1 MGDHGFHLG
10 DLGIWTKHTNY
21 EQANRIPLLISAPG
35 ITKAGTSTRQLA
47 ESVDVF
53 PTLTELAGLP
63 APDVPQS
70 IDGISLVPVL
80 RDSNQ
85 RLRDHAY
92 HVFPKRKLGRA
103 IRTERYR
110 LVQWLEIGKPE
121 ESAEYELYDYEVDPL
136 ERRNLVLDH
145 PDVVA
150 ELKQTLSTYQPPVAN
165 GGVEQS
171 SVNRQSFPIQAKQA
185 TLHFRDQAGRD
196 PSRLKSHDRA
206 LYIKAGWIRDPYIV
220 LGPDDYYYLTGTQPR
235 ADDPR
240 EVNDRYNTGLE
251 GDSIVGDQVRLWRSR
266 DLIEWES
273 QGPIFTVNDTQM
285 ARNGR
290 EITMPLI
297 WAPEVHWIPEL
308 GDQGRWALLHCPA
321 EHCSL
326 ALSPGRDLRGPWTH
340 PMGDRL
346 GKHHDPSMFLDNDGV
361 RYLLWGNTLLAPLS
375 RDLSRFTDKPT
386 RIDPSSRR
394 LGPDGKPINR
404 IGHEGA
410 TMIKINGKYVHL
422 GTAWS
427 TDRMRQGSYNLYYC
441 VADQIQGPYGPRR
454 FVGRFL
460 GHGTPFQ
467 DRDGKWWCT
476 AFFNANNHHF
486 LAKRLNIEIS
496 ATMPYDQ
503 RARRDNRSNR
513 CSHARQRRDLHPC
526 ERSGL
531 RTPDLMKPRNFSQ
544 LKSNHG
550 SRVDK
555 NLLIRLQL
563 LDGL

>member
-1 MGDHGFHLG
+1 
-10 DLGIWTKHTNY
+10 
-21 EQANRIPLLISAPG
+21 
-35 ITKAGTSTRQLA
+35 
-47 ESVDVF
+47 
-53 PTLTELAGLP
+53 
-63 APDVPQS
+63 
-70 IDGISLVPVL
+70 
-80 RDSNQ
+80 
-85 RLRDHAY
+85 
-92 HVFPKRKLGRA
+92 
-103 IRTERYR
+103 
-110 LVQWLEIGKPE
+110 
-121 ESAEYELYDYEVDPL
+121 
-136 ERRNLVLDH
+136 
-145 PDVVA
+145 
-150 ELKQTLSTYQPPVAN
+150 
-165 GGVEQS
+165 
-171 SVNRQSFPIQAKQA
+171 
-185 TLHFRDQAGRD
+185 
-196 PSRLKSHDRA
+196 
-206 LYIKAGWIRDPYIV
+206 
-220 LGPDDYYYLTGTQPR
+220 
-235 ADDPR
+235 
-240 EVNDRYNTGLE
+240 
-251 GDSIVGDQVRLWRSR
+251 
-266 DLIEWES
+266 
-273 QGPIFTVNDTQM
+273 
-285 ARNGR
+285 
-290 EITMPLI
+290 MPLI

-476 AFFNANNHHF
+476 AFFNANNPPLPREKIEHRNLGDDAHTINEQGVTIVPIDVRMLDNGEIF
-486 LAKRLNIEIS
+486 IRAKDPAY
-496 ATMPYDQ
+496 ATP
-503 RARRDNRSNR
+503 
-513 CSHARQRRDLHPC
+513 
-526 ERSGL
+526 G
-531 RTPDLMKPRNFSQ
+531 PDEAEKF
-544 LKSNHG
+544 
-550 SRVDK
+550 
-555 NLLIRLQL
+555 
-563 LDGL
+563 